1 MLSIENVSLLDVKC
15 KQCFTKKKR
24 TLSDVSGKI
33 AYMMNVSKRIKQT
46 RKRLGYSQDVLGAK
60 VGVSRVAVSQWE
72 RGESSPS
79 GRYLNDL
86 SAALGV
92 SVDWLLTG
100 NDSSHEV
107 DHLVPASWGSWKTSD
122 ALKLTKQFLEN
133 MNAEQRAAFL
143 SDRRFDNLLVLS
155 PEDHQLLSGVAEEGA
170 GLSNVEPA
178 IVPQGGRVPILSYV
192 QAGNWREICEQATG
206 FDGNVEYVTASVD
219 IGPRGFGLWL
229 RGNSMTPQ
237 FNEGDLVI
245 VDPDE
250 QPRPGDFVVAK
261 NGSDEATFKKYRPR
275 GIDEHGQE
283 VFELVPLNDDYPPM
297 HSDRQHIEIIGVMVE
312 HRIFRKR

>member
-1 MLSIENVSLLDVKC
+1 MHISDRILSR
-15 KQCFTKKKR
+15 R
-24 TLSDVSGKI
+24 TALGLSKT
-33 AYMMNVSKRIKQT
+33 A
-46 RKRLGYSQDVLGAK
+46 LAK
-60 VGVSRVAVSQWE
+60 AIGISGVSVGKWE
-72 RGESSPS
+72 SGLNQPK

-86 SAALGV
+86 AAALGV

-100 NDSSHEV
+100 KEE
-107 DHLVPASWGSWKTSD
+107 GT
-122 ALKLTKQFLEN
+122 T
-133 MNAEQRAAFL
+133 
-143 SDRRFDNLLVLS
+143 
-155 PEDHQLLSGVAEEGA
+155 GVAESPFPGYR
-170 GLSNVEPA
+170 NVEPA
-178 IVPQGGRVPILSYV
+178 EIPRGSRVPILSYV
-192 QAGNWREICEQATG
+192 QAGNWREMCEQATA

-219 IGPRGFGLWL
+219 IGPCGFGLWL

-297 HSDRQHIEIIGVMVE
+297 YSDRQHIEIIGVMVE

>member
-1 MLSIENVSLLDVKC
+1 MHISDRILSR
-15 KQCFTKKKR
+15 R
-24 TLSDVSGKI
+24 TALGLSKT
-33 AYMMNVSKRIKQT
+33 A
-46 RKRLGYSQDVLGAK
+46 LAK
-60 VGVSRVAVSQWE
+60 AIGISGVSVGKWE
-72 RGESSPS
+72 SGLNQPK

-86 SAALGV
+86 AAALGV

-100 NDSSHEV
+100 KEE
-107 DHLVPASWGSWKTSD
+107 GT
-122 ALKLTKQFLEN
+122 T
-133 MNAEQRAAFL
+133 
-143 SDRRFDNLLVLS
+143 
-155 PEDHQLLSGVAEEGA
+155 GVAESPFPGYR
-170 GLSNVEPA
+170 NVEPA
-178 IVPQGGRVPILSYV
+178 VIPQGGRVPILSYV
-192 QAGNWREICEQATG
+192 QAGNWREMCEQATT

-219 IGPRGFGLWL
+219 IGPCGFGLWL

-275 GIDEHGQE
+275 GIDENGQE

-297 HSDRQHIEIIGVMVE
+297 YSDRQHIEIIGVMVE

>member
-1 MLSIENVSLLDVKC
+1 
-15 KQCFTKKKR
+15 
-24 TLSDVSGKI
+24 
-33 AYMMNVSKRIKQT
+33 MNVNERIKSRRIACGLT
-46 RKRLGYSQDVLGAK
+46 QDQVASR
-60 VGVSRVAVSQWE
+60 VGVTRVAVSHWE
-72 RGESSPS
+72 RGGADPN
-79 GRYLNDL
+79 GRYLNEL
-86 SAALGV
+86 AAALGV

-100 NDSSHEV
+100 
-107 DHLVPASWGSWKTSD
+107 K
-122 ALKLTKQFLEN
+122 
-133 MNAEQRAAFL
+133 
-143 SDRRFDNLLVLS
+143 
-155 PEDHQLLSGVAEEGA
+155 EEGTM
-170 GLSNVEPA
+170 GVSEPPFPGYRNVEPA
-178 IVPQGGRVPILSYV
+178 VIPQGGRVPILSYV
-192 QAGNWREICEQATG
+192 QAGNWREMCEQATG

-261 NGSDEATFKKYRPR
+261 NGSEEATFKKYRPR
-275 GIDEHGQE
+275 GIDENGQE